1 MFGWFLFL
9 ILIAISVATAGHALL
24 EKRDPRSALGWVVL
38 CLALP
43 GLGAAGYWLF
53 GVNRIRNRARR
64 WQARGRGMPWLAP
77 AICPWAQDLA
87 GGRIPFR
94 AENFAALLS
103 LADAVTRRPLLQG
116 NHVDILHNGE
126 EAYPAMLAAIDRAE
140 SSVCLATYIFDND
153 ASGRTFATALKAA
166 AARGATVRVLLD
178 ALGACYSWPRAYA
191 LFAGSAVRV
200 VKFLPFSLS
209 ERGFYVNMRNHRKLL
224 VVDGSIGFTGG
235 MNIGDRHLVQR
246 PERGRVV
253 DLHFRV
259 SGPVVGQMHEAFL
272 EDWHFAS
279 GEAIKAPPY
288 YPDVVAGGEAFCRG
302 ISAGPNEDFEKLVWI
317 VIGALNCARRRVRIM
332 TPYFIPD
339 RALMAAINAAALRG
353 VEVEIMLPRRN
364 NLPVVGWASRAYLGE
379 LLEHGCRVYYQPAP
393 FVHSKFLLVDD
404 DFALIGSAN
413 LDPRSLRLNFEFNLE
428 VYDRRLTRQL
438 AAHFNGA
445 RERSRAVTPA
455 QLTGRSLGRRLLDGA
470 AKLFS
475 PYL

>member
-1 MFGWFLFL
+1 VFGWLFYL
-9 ILIAISVATAGHALL
+9 ILFAISIFSAGHALL
-24 EKRDPRSALGWVVL
+24 QKRDPRSALGWLVL

-43 GLGAAGYWLF
+43 GLGAGAYWLF

-64 WQARGRGMPWLAP
+64 WQARGRTMPWLAP
-77 AICPWAQDLA
+77 AICPWAQDFA
-87 GGRIPFR
+87 GSLPFR

-116 NHVDILHNGE
+116 NRLDILHNGE
-126 EAYPAMLAAIDRAE
+126 EAYPAMLAAIDQAQ
-140 SSVCLATYIFDND
+140 SSICLATYIFDSD
-153 ASGRTFATALKAA
+153 ESGQRFATALKAA
-166 AARGATVRVLLD
+166 ADRGVAVRVLID
-178 ALGACYSWPRAYA
+178 ALGASYSWPRAYS

-200 VKFLPFSLS
+200 VKFLPFSFS
-209 ERGFYVNMRNHRKLL
+209 ERSFYINLRNHRKLL
-224 VVDGSIGFTGG
+224 VVDGTVGFTGG

-253 DLHFRV
+253 DIHFQV
-259 SGPVVGQMHEAFL
+259 NGPVVGQMHEAFL

-279 GEAIKAPPY
+279 GEAVKTPSF
-288 YPDVVAGGEAFCRG
+288 YPAAIPGGEAFCRG

-317 VIGALNCARRRVRIM
+317 IIGALNCARHRVRIM

-339 RALMAAINAAALRG
+339 RALVSAINAASLRG

-364 NLPVVGWASRAYLGE
+364 NLPIVGWASRAYLWE
-379 LLEHGCRVYYQPAP
+379 LLEHGTRVYYQPAP

-404 DFALIGSAN
+404 DFSLIGSSN

-428 VYDRRLTRQL
+428 IYDRRLTRQL
-438 AAHFNGA
+438 AGHFDKA
-445 RERSRAVTPA
+445 RERSRPVTLI
-455 QLTGRSLGRRLLDGA
+455 QLANRSLPRRLLDGA